1 MAFNI
6 TQFTSDIRN
15 RGVSKESQFEV
26 RIFFPDTLII
36 GGQFAGGLDAGL
48 TLRAESASIPG
59 RTSQTID
66 DARDVT
72 GPVRKI
78 GYAPIY
84 VPMDITFLCDE
95 ELNVKEK
102 MDSWMDII
110 LGNHRVA
117 GAGQRNSTKLFNPGY
132 YSDYIGTI
140 DILKFN
146 ETGEKVVTTRLLEAY
161 PFSIALLNLSWE
173 SEALQKLQ
181 VQFQYRY
188 YEQLNVKDR
197 DIPRG
202 EKNRTPEGTRPAQP
216 GPIPEDTTPNITL
229 LGTRKAR
236 RGPIPEGTT
245 PNETPIG
252 SRPAQPGPIPEGTT
266 PNETPIGSR
275 PAQPGATQIPTSER
289 NFGSFGPVPEVP
301 VTGPRGL
308 PNNF

>member
-6 TQFTSDIRN
+6 TQFTSDIAN

-26 RIFFPDTLII
+26 RIFFPQRFL
-36 GGQFAGGLDAGL
+36 GGGGLDAEL

-110 LGNHRVA
+110 LGNHRKA

-197 DIPRG
+197 SIPGG
-202 EKNRTPEGTRPAQP
+202 EKNRTPEGTRKAPRQ
-216 GPIPEDTTPNITL
+216 PIPEDTPN
-229 LGTRKAR
+229 R
-236 RGPIPEGTT
+236 
-245 PNETPIG
+245 
-252 SRPAQPGPIPEGTT
+252 
-266 PNETPIGSR
+266 TPIGSR
-275 PAQPGATQIPTSER
+275 PAQPGAIEIPTSER

>member
-6 TQFTSDIRN
+6 KQFSSQIAN
-15 RGVSKESQFEV
+15 KGVSKESQFEV
-26 RIFFPDTLII
+26 RIFFPQIL
-36 GGQFAGGLDAGL
+36 GAQGGLDAEL

-140 DILKFN
+140 EILKFN
-146 ETGEKVVTTRLLEAY
+146 ETGQKVVTTKLLEAY

-197 DIPRG
+197 DIPSD
-202 EKNRTPEGTRPAQP
+202 EKNRTPEGTRKAPRQ
-216 GPIPEDTTPNITL
+216 PIPDDTPNRTPLESRKAPRQPIPDDTPNITPL
-229 LGTRKAR
+229 
-236 RGPIPEGTT
+236 
-245 PNETPIG
+245 G
-252 SRPAQPGPIPEGTT
+252 SRPAKPGSIE
-266 PNETPIGSR
+266 
-275 PAQPGATQIPTSER
+275 IPTSER

-301 VTGPRGL
+301 ATGPRGL

>member
-1 MAFNI
+1 MAFNV
-6 TQFTSDIRN
+6 TQFTSEISKH
-15 RGVSKESQFEV
+15 GVSKESQFEV
-26 RIFFPDTLII
+26 RIFFPQKVE
-36 GGQFAGGLDAGL
+36 GGGLDRQL

-140 DILKFN
+140 EILKFN
-146 ETGEKVVTTRLLEAY
+146 ESGEKFVTTRLLEAY

-197 DIPRG
+197 KNIPSD
-202 EKNRTPEGTRPAQP
+202 EKNRTPEGTRKAPRQ
-216 GPIPEDTTPNITL
+216 PIPDDTPN
-229 LGTRKAR
+229 R
-236 RGPIPEGTT
+236 
-245 PNETPIG
+245 TPIG
-252 SRPAQPGPIPEGTT
+252 SRPAKPGSIE
-266 PNETPIGSR
+266 
-275 PAQPGATQIPTSER
+275 IPTSER

-301 VTGPRGL
+301 ATGPRGL

>member
-6 TQFTSDIRN
+6 KQFSSQIAN
-15 RGVSKESQFEV
+15 KGVSKESQFEV
-26 RIFFPDTLII
+26 RIFFPQSL
-36 GGQFAGGLDAGL
+36 GGLDAEL

-140 DILKFN
+140 EILKFN
-146 ETGEKVVTTRLLEAY
+146 ESGQKVVTTKLLEAY

-197 DIPRG
+197 KNIPSD
-202 EKNRTPEGTRPAQP
+202 EKNRTPEGTRKAPRQ
-216 GPIPEDTTPNITL
+216 PIPDDTPN
-229 LGTRKAR
+229 R
-236 RGPIPEGTT
+236 T
-245 PNETPIG
+245 PLG
-252 SRPAQPGPIPEGTT
+252 SRPAKPGSIE
-266 PNETPIGSR
+266 
-275 PAQPGATQIPTSER
+275 IPTSER

-301 VTGPRGL
+301 ATGPRGL

>member
-6 TQFTSDIRN
+6 NQFSSQIAN
-15 RGVSKESQFEV
+15 KGVSKESQFEV
-26 RIFFPDTLII
+26 RIFFPQKVE
-36 GGQFAGGLDAGL
+36 GGGLDRQL

-140 DILKFN
+140 EILKFN
-146 ETGEKVVTTRLLEAY
+146 ETGKKVVTTKLLEAY

-197 DIPRG
+197 KNIPSD
-202 EKNRTPEGTRPAQP
+202 EENITPEGTRKAPR
-216 GPIPEDTTPNITL
+216 GPIPDDTPNITL
-229 LGTRKAR
+229 IGTRKAR
-236 RGPIPEGTT
+236 RGPIPSDTT
-245 PNETPIG
+245 PNITPLG
-252 SRPAQPGPIPEGTT
+252 SRPAKPGSIE
-266 PNETPIGSR
+266 IS
-275 PAQPGATQIPTSER
+275 TSER

-301 VTGPRGL
+301 ATGPRGL

>member
-6 TQFTSDIRN
+6 KQFSSQIAN
-15 RGVSKESQFEV
+15 KGVSKESQFEV
-26 RIFFPDTLII
+26 RIFFPQIL
-36 GGQFAGGLDAGL
+36 GAQGGLDAEL

-140 DILKFN
+140 EILKFN
-146 ETGEKVVTTRLLEAY
+146 ETGQKVVTTKLLEAY

-197 DIPRG
+197 EDIPSD
-202 EKNRTPEGTRPAQP
+202 EKNRTPEGTRKAPRQ
-216 GPIPEDTTPNITL
+216 PIPDDTPN
-229 LGTRKAR
+229 R
-236 RGPIPEGTT
+236 
-245 PNETPIG
+245 TPIG
-252 SRPAQPGPIPEGTT
+252 SRPAKPGSIE
-266 PNETPIGSR
+266 
-275 PAQPGATQIPTSER
+275 IPTSER
-289 NFGSFGPVPEVP
+289 NFGSFGSVPEVP
-301 VTGPRGL
+301 ATGPRGL

>member
-6 TQFTSDIRN
+6 KQFSSQIAN
-15 RGVSKESQFEV
+15 KGVSKESQFEV
-26 RIFFPDTLII
+26 RIFFPQSL
-36 GGQFAGGLDAGL
+36 GGLDAEL

-140 DILKFN
+140 EILKFN
-146 ETGEKVVTTRLLEAY
+146 ETGQKVVTTKLLEAY

-197 DIPRG
+197 DIPSD
-202 EKNRTPEGTRPAQP
+202 EKNRTPEGTRKAPRQ
-216 GPIPEDTTPNITL
+216 PIPTDTPN
-229 LGTRKAR
+229 R
-236 RGPIPEGTT
+236 
-245 PNETPIG
+245 TPIG
-252 SRPAQPGPIPEGTT
+252 SRPAKPGSIE
-266 PNETPIGSR
+266 
-275 PAQPGATQIPTSER
+275 IPTSER
-289 NFGSFGPVPEVP
+289 NFGSFGSVPEVP
-301 VTGPRGL
+301 ATGPRGL

>member
-1 MAFNI
+1 MPFNI
-6 TQFTSDIRN
+6 TQFTSDIAN

-26 RIFFPDTLII
+26 RIFFPQSL
-36 GGQFAGGLDAGL
+36 GGLDAEL

-110 LGNHRVA
+110 LGNHRKA

-140 DILKFN
+140 EILKFN
-146 ETGEKVVTTRLLEAY
+146 ETGKKVVTTKLLEAY

-202 EKNRTPEGTRPAQP
+202 EE
-216 GPIPEDTTPNITL
+216 NITL
-229 LGTRKAR
+229 DGTRKAR

-245 PNETPIG
+245 PN
-252 SRPAQPGPIPEGTT
+252 R
-266 PNETPIGSR
+266 TPIGSR
-275 PAQPGATQIPTSER
+275 PAQPGAIEIPTSER

-301 VTGPRGL
+301 ATGPRGL